1 VITLIWGFLT
11 MFFPKRRKPVQ
22 HKRSSSGISLAKM
35 K

>member
-1 VITLIWGFLT
+1 

-22 HKRSSSGISLAKM
+22 HKRSPSGISLAKM